1 MLSKSEI
8 KQNLF
13 NLLTTKDFK
22 ITLRDKEGQEVTSPQ
37 DALVMGFDFELGDKN
52 YGTVVVSIT
61 PNDSLE
67 VYFGDSVGRS
77 MESGHKEDW
86 YEFLYQLRHFAR
98 KYRMNFDLRDMSKL
112 KQNMQSIASLAEGK
126 YFGSKSNSYTKS
138 AGQTRLKIV
147 HNKPIVDEYGKR
159 YRNIKSLYVE
169 TSDGTRFKLP
179 FKQLWA
185 GHAMARHI
193 AEGGNPYDTV
203 GSFITDSVHTCGVL
217 AGFIRATSSKELSEE
232 AQQMT
237 TDAIKHY
244 GKLKRK
250 VKSMIKKKFYDSVVQ
265 EIHNNKEPELQ
276 DLTDSIKDMFTE
288 KVIDSRVEDAVNIL
302 NKIKQENSIMD
313 ETQEFKSWADK
324 IVEGYDEETVRELEI
339 MADNDA
345 MLYKQSFI
353 PIVKNLL
360 RKKMKGV
367 YDHDLAKK
375 LWKYHMDRTNTQ
387 FSLGATPD
395 DRREAASR
403 LADRQEFEMDQGNY
417 SNLNLKRGA
426 MEVKDLVADA
436 DMSLGMNKYGI
447 YTMKHKDKYFAF
459 QRDKKIGGPF
469 DDLKDVEDFYKKYLP
484 EAELVERKVYY
495 KDDGSPAYIV
505 MTYREFQRTNPDFK
519 GKVDGQRMAT
529 VLNPVTQG
537 TELVPV
543 RLVKDFREAEHMD
556 VTPGYMAH
564 MAKVNKGEKKKYPM
578 RGKGKML
585 PQSVKD
591 KMFGKKTESEHNYFP
606 DRYKADKQ
614 QYRMAV
620 DIVQNP
626 NKALLG
632 GMSYEEAVELLKD
645 RYEFTDQLIQRLQNL

>member
-1 MLSKSEI
+1 MFANAHTHTRLSQRNIRKIDGPYGPRCGPHAVHYDINRVMLSRSQI
-8 KQNLF
+8 KLNLF

-22 ITLRDKEGQEVTSPQ
+22 ITMRDDKGNEVTDPQ
-37 DALVMGFDFELGDKN
+37 EALVFGFEYKVGDN
-52 YGTVVVSIT
+52 SYGTVVISIT
-61 PNDSLE
+61 PEDSLE
-67 VYFGDSVGRS
+67 VYYGDSVGKA
-77 MESGHKEDW
+77 MEVGDKEDW
-86 YEFLYQLRHFAR
+86 FDFLYQLRHFAR
-98 KYRMNFDLRDMSKL
+98 KSMLNFDLKDMSKL
-112 KQNMQSIASLAEGK
+112 QQSMQSMAALSESK
-126 YFGSKSNSYTKS
+126 YYGSKKTSYTRS
-138 AGQTRLKIV
+138 AGPTKLKIV
-147 HNKPIVDEYGKR
+147 HNKPVGEYGASKKR
-159 YRNIKSLYVE
+159 YTNIKNLYVE
-169 TSDGTRFKLP
+169 TSDGSRFKLP

-203 GSFITDSVHTCGVL
+203 GTFITDSVHTCGVL

-237 TDAIKHY
+237 TDAIRHY

-250 VKSMIKKKFYDSVVQ
+250 VKSMMKKKFYDAVVK
-265 EIHNNKEPELQ
+265 EIKDNPQPELQ

-288 KVIDSRVEDAVNIL
+288 RVIDTRVQDAVNIL
-302 NKIKQENSIMD
+302 NKIKQENSVMD

-324 IVEGYDEETVRELEI
+324 VVEGYDEDTVRELEI

-345 MLYKQSFI
+345 LLYKQSFI

-375 LWKYHMDRTNTQ
+375 LWKYHMDRTNKQ

-426 MEVKDLVADA
+426 LEVKDLLADA
-436 DMSLGMNKYGI
+436 DLSLGMNKYGI

-543 RLVKDFREAEHMD
+543 RLVKDFREAQARVDKVANTPKTHQQRIAMD
-556 VTPGYMAH
+556 VVKNPSRAH
-564 MAKVNKGEKKKYPM
+564 YAG
-578 RGKGKML
+578 L
-585 PQSVKD
+585 D
-591 KMFGKKTESEHNYFP
+591 
-606 DRYKADKQ
+606 Q
-614 QYRMAV
+614 QEAV
-620 DIVQNP
+620 DILR
-626 NKALLG
+626 NKFDFTQRQIQSLLN
-632 GMSYEEAVELLKD
+632 
-645 RYEFTDQLIQRLQNL
+645 Q